1 MGNFNIKRNKDMN
14 LFQASINMKTASEPI
29 RHGKGGISISHQ
41 RRRGG
46 VAARGRNAS
55 HSFHMSWWK
64 SAEPNALVRAVKSMI
79 LLPPAPQNS
88 PSSAYR
94 VSASPALHV
103 RLESR
108 RSHCCPPPRCG
119 RIRSMAATR
128 RSQLLWS

>member
-1 MGNFNIKRNKDMN
+1 VGANSTR
-14 LFQASINMKTASEPI
+14 Q
-29 RHGKGGISISHQ
+29 
-41 RRRGG
+41 
-46 VAARGRNAS
+46 GRNQHKPPAAQGRS
-55 HSFHMSWWK
+55 RRAWK
-64 SAEPNALVRAVKSMI
+64 ERQSLLPHVVVEIRRTQCLGSRSQSMI

-103 RLESR
+103 RLEAR